1 MPSLAST
8 KMPRSLWGLVWHLSA
23 TDQIWAAFLSIAV
36 AILDTAPIEVQRR
49 IVNGITEGHE
59 FQPVLILTLIYG
71 ALVLVQGLTK
81 LLLNVYRSWIAE
93 NSVRALRSFVGGLPS
108 GRNPKNNKDD
118 ARAQGTEISI
128 VLAETDPVGTF
139 VGASVSEPLLQI
151 GILCSVFGYLAYLRP
166 LMALI
171 ALAVLSPQFV
181 FVPLIQRAINRKV
194 SKRIATLRSA
204 SAGMVG
210 EPSDMR
216 AALRRQEARF
226 FHVFRLNMIVF
237 KLKFSLNF
245 LMNLSHHI
253 GIATILGIGGW
264 LVVSGKTE
272 VGTVV
277 AFISGMQTIKDPWG
291 DLVTWYQNLMVT
303 RTKFGL
309 IADAV
314 RERGSSSRELEE
326 EGREVAFASE

>member
-1 MPSLAST
+1 M
-8 KMPRSLWGLVWHLSA
+8 VWHLSA
-23 TDQIWAAFLSIAV
+23 ADQIWAAFLSIAV
-36 AILDTAPIEVQRR
+36 ALLDTAPIEVQRR
-49 IVNGITEGHE
+49 IVNAITQGHE

-108 GRNPKNNKDD
+108 GREPKGNKDD
-118 ARAQGTEISI
+118 VRAQGTEISI

-139 VGASVSEPLLQI
+139 VGTSVSEPLLQI

-171 ALAVLSPQFV
+171 ALVVLSPQFV

-194 SKRIATLRSA
+194 SKRIATLRAASA
-204 SAGMVG
+204 SMVG
-210 EPSDMR
+210 GSSDMR
-216 AALRRQEARF
+216 AALRRQETRF

-245 LMNLSHHI
+245 MMNLSHHI
-253 GIATILGIGGW
+253 GIVAILGIGGW
-264 LVVSGKTE
+264 LVVAGKTE
-272 VGTVV
+272 IGTVV

-303 RTKFGL
+303 RTKFRL

-314 RERGSSSRELEE
+314 GERGPASREPEE
-326 EGREVAFASE
+326 KGREIAFASE

>member
-1 MPSLAST
+1 
-8 KMPRSLWGLVWHLSA
+8 LVWRLSA
-23 TDQIWAAFLSIAV
+23 ADQIWAAFLSIAV
-36 AILDTAPIEVQRR
+36 ALLDTAPIEVQRR
-49 IVNGITEGHE
+49 IVNAITQGHE

-108 GRNPKNNKDD
+108 GRGPKGNKDD
-118 ARAQGTEISI
+118 VRAQGTEISI

-151 GILCSVFGYLAYLRP
+151 GILCCVFGYLAYLRP
-166 LMALI
+166 LMALV

-194 SKRIATLRSA
+194 SKRIATLRAA

-210 EPSDMR
+210 ESSDMR
-216 AALRRQEARF
+216 AALRRQETRF
-226 FHVFRLNMIVF
+226 VHVFRLNMIVF

-253 GIATILGIGGW
+253 GIVAILGIGGW
-264 LVVSGKTE
+264 LVVAGKTE

-314 RERGSSSRELEE
+314 RERGPAGRELKEK
-326 EGREVAFASE
+326 GREIAFASE

>member
-1 MPSLAST
+1 
-8 KMPRSLWGLVWHLSA
+8 MPRSIWGLVWQLSA
-23 TDQIWAAFLSIAV
+23 ADQIWAALLSIAV

-49 IVNGITEGHE
+49 IVNAITEGHE

-108 GRNPKNNKDD
+108 GRSSNTKKDD
-118 ARAQGTEISI
+118 VRAQGTEISI

-166 LMALI
+166 LLALV
-171 ALAVLSPQFV
+171 ALVVLSPQFV

-194 SKRIATLRSA
+194 SKRIATLRDA

-210 EPSDMR
+210 EASDVH
-216 AALRRQEARF
+216 AALRRQETRF
-226 FHVFRLNMIVF
+226 FHVFRLNMVVF

-245 LMNLSHHI
+245 LMNLSHHL

-309 IADAV
+309 IAEAV
-314 RERGSSSRELEE
+314 RERGSASPELEQ
-326 EGREVAFASE
+326 EGREVAYASE